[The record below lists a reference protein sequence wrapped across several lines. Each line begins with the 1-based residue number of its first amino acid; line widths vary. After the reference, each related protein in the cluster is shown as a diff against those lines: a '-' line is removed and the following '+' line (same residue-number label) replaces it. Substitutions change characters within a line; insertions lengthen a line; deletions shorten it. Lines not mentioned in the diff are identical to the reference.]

1 MNPDRWR
8 EVSRI
13 YGAVLTRP
21 PDARAAALDK
31 LCAHDGTLRREV
43 ESLLAEDSAVAALDG
58 VAAAGLWP
66 AADLTGRMLGPY
78 RLESVL
84 GAGGMGQVYRAI
96 DTRLNRTVAVK
107 VLPSALADDAQFRAR
122 FEREAKSIAALNHP
136 HICTLHD
143 VGDEGGVAFLVME
156 LVQGESLAARLE
168 RGSLAF
174 EQALQTAVE
183 IADAL
188 AAAHK
193 HGIIHRDLKPGNVML
208 TKSGAKLLDFGL
220 AKTAQGSGLI
230 AQGPQSMLP
239 TTPPAGAPLTA
250 QGTILGTLQY
260 MAPEQLEGKEADART
275 DIFAFGALAYELF
288 TGQKAFE
295 GKSQASLIG
304 AIMHAEPPAMVTH
317 QPVTPPALER
327 LIRTCLAK
335 DPDNRWQSAADL
347 ARELK
352 ATTSGPEKTAAVA
365 SRRTSTFGVA
375 GAALAAVAVLAA
387 LAWMWVR
394 PVENAGPRPVSKLE
408 ITGRGSSMPFIGTP
422 DQTSV
427 LSPDGTRIVYLG
439 NDGTQLFVR
448 ALDSLDATAIVTGT
462 VRSPFL
468 SPDGQWV
475 GFVDGIQLKR
485 VPISGGAPIVI
496 GTTDRT
502 SVRGISWMPD
512 NTIVFGT
519 NNSANG
525 LLRLSVEGRGAEP
538 EILTTPDP
546 AKGES
551 DHVYPTPLPDG
562 SGVIFTITK
571 REGGIDAADI
581 ALFDFKS
588 RSITT
593 LLTGGSSA
601 RYEASGHLLYA
612 AAGTLRAI
620 GFDLR
625 RRATSGA
632 PITVVDSLRSSGNA
646 GADYTLSAGGTLAY
660 IPNVLGTTSP
670 RSLVWRT
677 RDGVQQPLELPQRAY
692 AEPRISP
699 DGAHI
704 AVYCT
709 DQSQDIWIV
718 DVARP
723 SLVRMT
729 SEPSTEQAP
738 VWIDNER
745 IAFSSDRGPVS
756 GFFNLWAQRWDAT
769 DRPERLTTIAEYQ
782 QFGTSLIPSANAI
795 LVKEV
800 TPARGRRLMRLALTT
815 PHDMRPVIETAFHV
829 TNGEVSPDGQWLAF
843 DSDRSGRSEVY
854 VRPFAEGAGGERLVS
869 SAGGTRPH
877 WAGHELFFV
886 AADTALMSVTVG
898 AGREWSATAPAVA
911 APPGFYVG
919 NNSARFEGRHYDV
932 SRDGQRIL
940 LVKPESNEVLP
951 SIVVVQELATELR
964 RKLARS

>member
-1 MNPDRWR
+1 M
-8 EVSRI
+8 
-13 YGAVLTRP
+13 
-21 PDARAAALDK
+21 
-31 LCAHDGTLRREV
+31 
-43 ESLLAEDSAVAALDG
+43 
-58 VAAAGLWP
+58 
-66 AADLTGRMLGPY
+66 
-78 RLESVL
+78 
-84 GAGGMGQVYRAI
+84 
-96 DTRLNRTVAVK
+96 
-107 VLPSALADDAQFRAR
+107 
-122 FEREAKSIAALNHP
+122 
-136 HICTLHD
+136 
-143 VGDEGGVAFLVME
+143 
-156 LVQGESLAARLE
+156 
-168 RGSLAF
+168 
-174 EQALQTAVE
+174 
-183 IADAL
+183 
-188 AAAHK
+188 
-193 HGIIHRDLKPGNVML
+193 
-208 TKSGAKLLDFGL
+208 KLLDFGL
-220 AKTAQGSGLI
+220 AKTGAGTAGKTSEPL
-230 AQGPQSMLP
+230 GPLSMLP
-239 TTPPAGAPLTA
+239 TTPPNAPPLTA
-250 QGTILGTLQY
+250 HGTILGTFQY

-275 DIFAFGALAYELF
+275 DIFAFGALVYELF
-288 TGQKAFE
+288 TGQKAFD

-304 AIMHAEPPAMVTH
+304 AIMHADPPAMSAR

-335 DPDNRWQSAADL
+335 EPDDRWQSAADL

-352 ATTSGPEKTAAVA
+352 STTRSQENAPAPPPRRTPTLVVA
-365 SRRTSTFGVA
+365 S
-375 GAALAAVAVLAA
+375 AALAAVVIIAAVV
-387 LAWMWVR
+387 WMWSR
-394 PVENAGPRPVSKLE
+394 RIESAAQRPVSKLE
-408 ITGRGSSMPFIGTP
+408 ITGKGPSLPFIGSP
-422 DQTSV
+422 DQTAV
-427 LSPDGTRIVYLG
+427 LTPDGTRIVYLG

-485 VPISGGAPIVI
+485 VPISGGAPIAI

-538 EILTTPDP
+538 EILTMPDP

-562 SGVIFTITK
+562 TGVIFTITK

-581 ALFDFKS
+581 ALFDFNS

-593 LLTGGSSA
+593 VLTGGSSA
-601 RYEASGHLLYA
+601 RYVASGHLLYA

-625 RRATSGA
+625 RRTTHGA
-632 PITVVDSLRSSGNA
+632 PITVVDSLRTSGSG
-646 GADYTLSAGGTLAY
+646 GADFTLSAGGTLAY
-660 IPNVLGTTSP
+660 IPSVLGTASP
-670 RSLVWRT
+670 RSLVWLA
-677 RDGVQQPLELPQRAY
+677 RDGVQQPLDLPQRAY

-699 DGAHI
+699 DGKRI

-718 DVARP
+718 DVARR

-738 VWIDNER
+738 VWMDDER
-745 IAFSSDRGPVS
+745 IVFSSDRGPVS

-769 DRPERLTTIAEYQ
+769 DRPERLTTTAGYQ
-782 QFGTSLIPSANAI
+782 QFGTSLIPLANAM

-800 TPARGRRLMRLALTT
+800 TPARGRRLMQLALTT
-815 PHDMRPVIETAFHV
+815 PHDIRPVVESAFHV
-829 TNGEVSPDGQWLAF
+829 TNGEVSPDAHWLAF
-843 DSDRSGRSEVY
+843 DSDRSGRPEVY
-854 VRPFAEGAGGERLVS
+854 VRPFPEATGGERLVS

-877 WAGHELFFV
+877 WAGRELFFV
-886 AADTALMSVTVG
+886 AADTALMSVIVG
-898 AGREWSATAPAVA
+898 AGREWSATTPAVA

-940 LVKPESNEVLP
+940 LIKSESNESAP

-964 RKLARS
+964 RKLAQP